1 MSQAPIDDKKDKRL
15 LVLLIL
21 GCLIIAPHL
30 HPLWDD
36 GSREHGDAFLWIAE
50 KDGDGR
56 FYIVPASQTHREF
69 LHWCRNTSGC
79 KDGER
84 LWKLLSE
91 EGSGAVG
98 PNGIESLA
106 EGADPRLLPL
116 LGQPIPINRADA
128 ETIAMVPGIGPT
140 LAERIVQFRS
150 RHEKILNSHML
161 LEVPGI
167 GPVLASK
174 CQRYFTFD

>member
-1 MSQAPIDDKKDKRL
+1 MTRLTIDDKKDKRL

-21 GCLIIAPHL
+21 GALIIAPHL
-30 HPLWDD
+30 HLPGGEDV
-36 GSREHGDAFLWIAE
+36 RKNGDAFLWIAGE
-50 KDGDGR
+50 GEGGR
-56 FYIVPASQTHREF
+56 FYIVPPSQTHREF
-69 LHWCRNTSGC
+69 LDWCRDTSGC
-79 KDGER
+79 EDGER

-98 PNGIESLA
+98 PNGVESLA

-128 ETIAMVPGIGPT
+128 DTIAMVPGIGTT
-140 LAERIVQFRS
+140 LAERIVEFRL
-150 RHEKILNSHML
+150 RHAKILNARML

-167 GPVLASK
+167 GPKLANK